1 MEDAQALWPSRGKA
15 SPARRAGPPR
25 STAAHAC
32 PFVDA
37 RGGSMFPCPQP
48 KPLGVLRK
56 ELKNL
61 HALQSCWV
69 RTYSS
74 SLFPPLQ
81 EKLDHLEI
89 SSKADWYLY
98 VGYKYLLQYQRL
110 HLISLNATAVG
121 VKVFLFVPWKKRH
134 DKPLTPMSDSD

>member
-61 HALQSCWV
+61 QASQSCWT

-81 EKLDHLEI
+81 EKLDHLDI
-89 SSKADWYLY
+89 SSKADWYCNRYLY
-98 VGYKYLLQYQRL
+98 PTYRYQRL

>member
-61 HALQSCWV
+61 QASQSCWI

-81 EKLDHLEI
+81 EKLDHLDI
-89 SSKADWYLY
+89 SSKADWYCNRYLY
-98 VGYKYLLQYQRL
+98 PTYRYQRL
-110 HLISLNATAVG
+110 HLISLNAMAVG
-121 VKVFLFVPWKKRH
+121 VRVFLFVPWKKRQ